1 MGKWTRQQYFAGV
14 VMVLMVIIAFCRL
27 CVVYFSYLGEGR
39 CDQMIAAGFC
49 WIMMTKSP
57 KVLVWQITTLLTPR
71 TALLVCASV

>member
-27 CVVYFSYLGEGR
+27 CVVYFCYLGEGR

-71 TALLVCASV
+71 TALLVWASV

>member
-49 WIMMTKSP
+49 
-57 KVLVWQITTLLTPR
+57 
-71 TALLVCASV
+71 

>member
-27 CVVYFSYLGEGR
+27 CVVYFCYLGEVR

-49 WIMMTKSP
+49 WIMMTKKPQGVGMANYYLIDTSYGP
-57 KVLVWQITTLLTPR
+57 
-71 TALLVCASV
+71 LVCASV